1 MTTTENRPQFK
12 VVGTRPVRHDGLE
25 KVTGK
30 AKYGADVI
38 LPGMLYGKVLRS
50 PHPHARIKSIDTSGA
65 LKIPGVK
72 AVVTAKDLPIQ
83 SDKMVELGEAHA
95 NMKQIAENCLANDK
109 VLYKGHAVA
118 AVAATSPHI
127 AEEALDAIKVVY
139 EVLPFVLNVDDAMKP
154 GATLLHENMVTRAVL
169 GGKPDPAKQVG
180 KSNVS
185 SEMRW
190 VGGNLEQAWKDSH
203 VIVEREYFTKPVHQG
218 YIEPHVTTVNWNP
231 DGKITVWTSTQH
243 TFGVRQQAAAILQV
257 PEGMVKVI
265 PMEIGGGFGGK
276 INVYLEPAA
285 AMLSKKTGHPVKMVM
300 TRKEVFE
307 ASGPTSGSHMKMK
320 VGATKDGK
328 ITGWQLWLAF
338 EAGAYPGS
346 PVAMGAMC
354 SSAPYIVENFDV
366 SALDIVVNKPK
377 VAAYRAPGSPIGAFA
392 VESTLDE
399 LAEKL
404 GMDPMDFRLKNAA
417 KEGTRQITGAPLG
430 KIGNIEVMTQVKNHP
445 HYKSPLPVGPNV
457 GRGVGMGYWF
467 NIGMQSSAA
476 LNVNPD
482 GSVSL
487 VTGSVDIGGTRVAVA
502 MQAAEILGIRAE
514 DVIPTVADT
523 DSIGWT
529 GVTGGSRTA
538 FATGIAAI
546 NAAEEVK
553 KQLIARAA
561 LMWEVKPEDIEF
573 KDGLYINKKSPK
585 DSVTMKQLAAKM
597 MMTGGYV
604 TASATANPRM
614 AGAAYGAMI
623 VDVKVDPETGKVD
636 LLRVTAF
643 QDAGKAAHPSY
654 VEGQIQGGAV
664 QGIGWALNEEYFH
677 TTDGVMANSSWLDYR
692 MPTSL
697 DLPMIDPVII
707 EVPNP
712 GHPFGLRGVGEVG
725 ICAPMAAIRNAIF
738 RATGARM
745 YHLPMNPGSIV
756 EAIGAKKAAGHT
768 NGAAKK

>member
-1 MTTTENRPQFK
+1 
-12 VVGTRPVRHDGLE
+12 
-25 KVTGK
+25 
-30 AKYGADVI
+30 
-38 LPGMLYGKVLRS
+38 MLYGKVLRS
-50 PHPHARIKSIDTSGA
+50 PHPHARIKAIDTSGA
-65 LKIPGVK
+65 LKVPGVM
-72 AVVTAKDLPIQ
+72 AVVTSKDLPIQ

-95 NMKQIAENCLANDK
+95 NMKQVAENCLASDK

-127 AEEALDAIKVVY
+127 AEEALEAIKVDY
-139 EVLPFVLNVDDAMKP
+139 EVLPFVLSVDDAMKP
-154 GATLLHENMVTRAVL
+154 GAPLLHESMVTKAIL

-190 VGGNLEQAWKDSH
+190 VGGNLEQAWRDSA
-203 VIVEREYFTKPVHQG
+203 VIVEREFYTKPVHQG
-218 YIEPHVTTVNWNP
+218 YIEPHVTTVIWNP
-231 DGKITVWTSTQH
+231 DGRITVWTSTQH
-243 TFGVRQQAAAILQV
+243 TFGVRQQTAAILQV
-257 PEGMVKVI
+257 PEGMVKVV

-307 ASGPTSGSHMKMK
+307 ASGPTSGSHNKIK
-320 VGATKDGK
+320 IGATKDGK
-328 ITGWQLWLAF
+328 ITGWQAWFAF

-354 SSAPYIVENFDV
+354 SSAPYVIENFDI

-377 VAAYRAPGSPIGAFA
+377 VAAYRAPGSPIGAYA
-392 VESTLDE
+392 IESVLDE
-399 LAEKL
+399 IAEKL
-404 GMDPMDFRLKNAA
+404 GMDPMDFRLKNAS

-430 KIGNIEVMTQVKNHP
+430 KIGNTEVMTQVKNHP
-445 HYKSPLPVGPNV
+445 HYKSPLPPGKNI
-457 GRGVGMGYWF
+457 GRGVAMGYWF
-467 NIGMQSSAA
+467 NIGMQSSAVI
-476 LNVNPD
+476 NVNPD
-482 GSVSL
+482 GTISL
-487 VTGSVDIGGTRVAVA
+487 VTGSVDIGGTRAAVA

-538 FATGIAAI
+538 FSTGIAAI

-553 KQLIARAA
+553 RQLIARAA
-561 LMWEVKPEDIEF
+561 LMWEVKPEDVEF
-573 KDGLYINKKSPK
+573 KDGLCINKKSGK
-585 DSVTMKQLAAKM
+585 DTLSIKQIVAKM
-597 MMTGGYV
+597 MMTGGYI
-604 TASATANPRM
+604 TASATSNPKM
-614 AGAAYGAMI
+614 PGAAFGAMI

-636 LLRVTAF
+636 VLRVTAF

-654 VEGQIQGGAV
+654 VEGQIQGGGV
-664 QGIGWALNEEYFH
+664 QGIGWALNEEYYH
-677 TTDGVMANSSWLDYR
+677 TKDGVMANSSWLDYR
-692 MPTSL
+692 MPTTL
-697 DLPMIDPVII
+697 DLPMIDPVIV

-725 ICAPMAAIRNAIF
+725 ICAPMAAVRNAVY
-738 RATGARM
+738 RATGTRM
-745 YHLPMNPGSIV
+745 YQLPMNPGVIV
-756 EAIGAKKAAGHT
+756 SAMAAQK
-768 NGAAKK
+768 AAKK